1 MVKVRSSLKK
11 KLRRKFIVLII
22 LVNAL
27 FISYF
32 LIKNMSNI
40 SNQTVV
46 KEINIE
52 AIMKGCFG
60 TFSIPLISYSTP
72 HSKRSMYNTIFIEKV
87 RKIVTTCVGKKSMG
101 RVTKV

>member
-1 MVKVRSSLKK
+1 MVKVRSSQKK

-40 SNQTVV
+40 SNQTVI
-46 KEINIE
+46 KEINIG
-52 AIMKGCFG
+52 AN
-60 TFSIPLISYSTP
+60 S
-72 HSKRSMYNTIFIEKV
+72 
-87 RKIVTTCVGKKSMG
+87 
-101 RVTKV
+101 

>member
-52 AIMKGCFG
+52 A
-60 TFSIPLISYSTP
+60 
-72 HSKRSMYNTIFIEKV
+72 NNAE
-87 RKIVTTCVGKKSMG
+87 
-101 RVTKV
+101 

>member
-1 MVKVRSSLKK
+1 
-11 KLRRKFIVLII
+11 
-22 LVNAL
+22 
-27 FISYF
+27 
-32 LIKNMSNI
+32 
-40 SNQTVV
+40 
-46 KEINIE
+46 
-52 AIMKGCFG
+52 MKGCFG